1 MQKLERAFVVEEII
15 EKSSMKADPV
25 IVICAL
31 VIKAKQCVRALAP
44 AFVAEKF
51 IPKSS
56 IKADPVIVI

>member
-1 MQKLERAFVVEEII
+1 
-15 EKSSMKADPV
+15 MKADPV

-31 VIKAKQCVRALAP
+31 VIKAKQCVRARAR

-56 IKADPVIVI
+56 MKADPVIVI